1 MEKEKEDVM
10 KGSWL
15 IREFVLAS
23 YAINCML

>member
-1 MEKEKEDVM
+1 M

-23 YAINCML
+23 YTINCML